1 MKPIPTIK
9 LVAEPI
15 GPDARDL
22 SLVFKWNKAHQPRH
36 QIGGTPAHLKEVDWP
51 KCPNGCG
58 KMTFYGQLDSINDD
72 ICIADLGMIQVF
84 LCFDCFETTSLVQS
98 G

>member
-1 MKPIPTIK
+1 MKPIPAFK
-9 LVAEPI
+9 LVAEPVSLE
-15 GPDARDL
+15 AREL
-22 SLVFKWNKAHQPRH
+22 ALGFKWNHAHQPRH
-36 QIGGTPAHLKEVDWP
+36 QIGGTPEHLNEVEWP
-51 KCPNGCG
+51 KCPSGCG

-84 LCFDCFETTSLVQS
+84 LCFDCFETKSIVKS